1 MKRAITT
8 AVVLGLLLSVMGPV
22 KAEQK
27 RTTWDIAQLPTL
39 PTEQTRALFG
49 FTSLT
54 SIQDDHTWSTDIA
67 NTNSFQAVL
76 APCSSFSK
84 IDMNYTAC
92 IESVS
97 YRKIGSASWLTS
109 DLSKVQ
115 LGEPTTTIV
124 KGKLTVGKLPY
135 DPVTGRPDGD
145 KATFWSMPKAP
156 HLGGSDYMLRARF
169 FGSSNQMGQM
179 TFKSD
184 LLPITYP
191 ANNGTVTQDKVQV
204 EEFPRD
210 IEYKVRLRLG
220 VFIKTLTG
228 WFFGRLNSPTIDR
241 NGPQGYLEITGA
253 PAFVPI
259 GITDV
264 INNADAD
271 KYFEPEWCAQVK
283 AQIQSPCG
291 NMNKLYGKAFLFNL
305 NDGWGTE
312 SLSRWEAAPGG
323 VKTVAT
329 LSYWS
334 LDSSYWYASATN
346 FDTSQCSAQLYG
358 ASARV
363 FQGAVFSNATL
374 FQVSPPSWDETN
386 QSFVFKVA
394 APHLDEKGALNKG
407 SYTLYIPSDMA
418 KCRWGDASSAGKAEI
433 QVINAD
439 GTSSITTVAATTES
453 GNLRFNISGFSYSS
467 PTIKIRM
474 SKDVKT
480 SVPGIA
486 AKKVITIK
494 CVKGK
499 TVKKVV
505 GVKPVCPS
513 GYKKTAA

>member
-1 MKRAITT
+1 M
-8 AVVLGLLLSVMGPV
+8 AVVSPV
-22 KAEQK
+22 KAEVL
-27 RTTWDIAQLPTL
+27 RATWDISELPTL
-39 PTEQTRALFG
+39 SSEQTRALFG
-49 FTSLT
+49 FTALT
-54 SIQDDHTWSTDIA
+54 SIQDDHSWATDIGA
-67 NTNSFQAVL
+67 NNSFQSVL

-97 YRKIGSASWLTS
+97 YRKIGSTTWLVS

-124 KGKLTVGKLPY
+124 KGKLTVGKLAY
-135 DPVTGRPDGD
+135 DAVTGRPDGD

-156 HLGGSDYMLRARF
+156 HFGGSDYMLRSRF

-179 TFKSD
+179 TFKTE

-191 ANNGTVTQDKVQV
+191 DNGGTVTQDKVIVQ
-204 EEFPRD
+204 EFPKD
-210 IEYKVRLRLG
+210 IEYKVRLRMG
-220 VFIKTLTG
+220 VFMKTLTG

-264 INNADAD
+264 IETAKADQ
-271 KYFEPEWCAQVK
+271 YFDPQWCADVRKQLNT
-283 AQIQSPCG
+283 PCG

-305 NDGWGTE
+305 NDGWGPD

-323 VKTVAT
+323 VKTAAT

-358 ASARV
+358 VNARV

-374 FQVSPPSWDETN
+374 FQVSPPSWDESN

-394 APHLDEKGALNKG
+394 APHLDENNELNKG

-418 KCRWGDASSAGKAEI
+418 KCRWGDATSSAKAEVQI
-433 QVINAD
+433 VDSN
-439 GTSSITTVAATTES
+439 GKTSVTTIAASTEN
-453 GNLRFNISGFSYSS
+453 GNLRFNISGFGYSS

-474 SKDVKT
+474 GSSIAKISEPLVATPKT
-480 SVPGIA
+480 LVQT
-486 AKKVITIK
+486 TIK

-513 GYKKTAA
+513 GYKKVAA